1 MQATQSIAETK
12 ACKSVFFSPTQ
23 EKLKNKKSPPLQKIK
38 LRNRT
43 VLNLTVPTSI
53 VRVLRRKFCA
63 DIGQTPL
70 RTRSR
75 AAANIKIKR
84 NNFFEGFVGYRSVV
98 LLMKCVQEKIFATE
112 ENGVNDF
119 IYLLQK
125 FSRTVSLLILQKNYF
140 VNPFFVI
147 ANATRRPCNDKQ
159 TNNETTYSDNI
170 FSNIDSR
177 TWLFYF

>member
-1 MQATQSIAETK
+1 MNSIT
-12 ACKSVFFSPTQ
+12 
-23 EKLKNKKSPPLQKIK
+23 
-38 LRNRT
+38 
-43 VLNLTVPTSI
+43 
-53 VRVLRRKFCA
+53 A
-63 DIGQTPL
+63 D
-70 RTRSR
+70 
-75 AAANIKIKR
+75 NIKIKR